1 MNTAICI
8 DSLLLRDD
16 STFLLELI
24 LNIYPNSEIYTIV
37 HKQGSILGQVETR
50 PIVSSYLTHK
60 VGKGNVLLKNFWI
73 LPSAVKGIP
82 LHPSINK
89 VIVLS
94 RGYIHG
100 MNLPAH
106 VEKELYIV
114 EWDSLDQARTGW
126 QKIFAPYV
134 NDWREKALREFPRIA
149 VSSEALKAKLE
160 LPNAEVIAPTYR
172 TEEYP
177 FVRDEDHNFS
187 FEHHLVY
194 THDLSETD
202 FRTIVKV
209 LLSHNETVRVMGPFE
224 HLLKVKEEFPQI
236 DFAGDHCEATSAM
249 YSHQA
254 KAIWDFSR
262 GFFPSRG
269 FGALATGRPVVVTD
283 TNVNREYLKE
293 GAWFLKSF
301 TIDEIENLYQTV
313 NHSYLSFDRKVLRRL
328 GLKWNER
335 LFKSR
340 MVKFLGRNRDLH
352 QPE

>member
-8 DSLLLRDD
+8 DTLLLRDD
-16 STFLLELI
+16 STFLLELV
-24 LNIYPNSEIYTIV
+24 LNIYPNAEIYTIA
-37 HKQGSILGQVETR
+37 HKQGGILGQIETR

-60 VGKGNVLLKNFWI
+60 AGKPEVLRKHYWI

-82 LHPSINK
+82 IHPTINK

-100 MNLPAH
+100 LNLPSH
-106 VEKELYIV
+106 VERELYIL
-114 EWDSLDQARTGW
+114 EWDLIDESKTGW
-126 QKIFAPYV
+126 QKLFSAYV
-134 NDWREKALREFPRIA
+134 NDWREKALMQYPRIA
-149 VSSEALKAKLE
+149 VSSEALKKRLE

-177 FVRDEDHNFS
+177 FVKDEDHNFS

-194 THDLSETD
+194 THGLAEKN
-202 FRTIVKV
+202 FRAVVKT
-209 LLSHNETVRVMGPFE
+209 LLAHNETVRVMGPFE
-224 HLLKVKEEFPQI
+224 HLLKVKDEFPAI
-236 DFAGDHCEATSAM
+236 DFAGDHCEATSAL

-254 KAIWDFSR
+254 KAIWDFSE

-269 FGALATGRPVVVTD
+269 FGALATGRPVVVAD
-283 TNVNREYLKE
+283 TSVNREYLKE
-293 GAWFLKSF
+293 GAYFLSAF
-301 TIDEIENLYQTV
+301 DENSIEALYKNV
-313 NHSYLSFDRKVLRRL
+313 NDTYLSFDRKVLRRL

>member
-16 STFLLELI
+16 STFLLELV
-24 LNIYPNSEIYTIV
+24 LNIFPNSEVYTIA
-37 HKQGSILGQVETR
+37 HKQGAILGQIETR
-50 PIVSSYLTHK
+50 PIVSSYLSHK
-60 VGKGNVLLKNFWI
+60 VEKGEVLEKNYWV

-100 MNLPAH
+100 LSLPSH
-106 VEKELYIV
+106 VERELYILG
-114 EWDSLDQARTGW
+114 WDLVDETKLGW
-126 QKIFAPYV
+126 QKFFRAFV
-134 NDWREKALREFPRIA
+134 NDWREKALRQYPKIA
-149 VSSEALKAKLE
+149 VSSEHLKERLE

-194 THDLSETD
+194 THGLSVNE
-202 FRTIVKV
+202 FRAVVKV
-209 LLSHNETVRVMGPFE
+209 LRSHDETVRVMGPFE
-224 HLLKVKEEFPQI
+224 HLLKVKDEFPEV

-254 KAIWDFSR
+254 KVIWDFSR

-269 FGALATGRPVVVTD
+269 FGALATGRPVVVAD
-283 TNVNREYLKE
+283 TPENREYLKE
-293 GAWFLKSF
+293 GAWFLGSF
-301 TIDEIENLYQTV
+301 SPDALEALYQIV
-313 NHSYLSFDRKVLRRL
+313 NRDYLSFDRKVLRRL

-352 QPE
+352 QSE